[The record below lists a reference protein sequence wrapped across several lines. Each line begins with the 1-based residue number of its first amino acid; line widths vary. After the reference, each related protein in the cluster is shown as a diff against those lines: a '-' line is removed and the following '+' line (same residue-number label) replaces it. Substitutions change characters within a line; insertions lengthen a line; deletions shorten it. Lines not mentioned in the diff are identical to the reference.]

1 MEKNISKIPTLIED
15 EKSSGGKDIKVL
27 NKQGKKKRKGVV
39 KFFLAVF
46 LLSLLIPL
54 LIACLIYFLLFD
66 KTSFLSKYLKATE
79 VGNNDD
85 KIELVVTEDEANT
98 INIVKQTQESVV
110 SIAISQITLKQGEGL
125 TDLTNNIGTGFIVDD
140 SGIVV
145 TNQHVVSD
153 TTSSY
158 KVVSYLGDEFEVTK
172 ILRDDVSDIALL
184 RIDKK
189 DKVLKSLELGDSD
202 KLLVGQNVIAIGT
215 PLGEYA
221 GSVTSG
227 IISGLNRSVSAG
239 TGWFGT
245 TTKTYEGVIQTDAAI
260 NPGNSG
266 GPLINSQ
273 GEVIGVNFATT
284 SGVDNISFALP
295 INKVKK
301 RLEEYK
307 THGKF
312 IRPYLG
318 VSYQMISEYEAL
330 YYKDVVPG
338 ALVVRIDPV
347 SPAYE
352 AGIRRGDFI
361 TEFGGEK
368 AINSLGELIQKHKVG
383 EEVEVKVW
391 RAGVEQS
398 FKVKLGEMDE

>member
-1 MEKNISKIPTLIED
+1 MEKNISKVPTLIEE
-15 EKSSGGKDIKVL
+15 EKSSEEKDIKVID
-27 NKQGKKKRKGVV
+27 KQGKKKRKGVV

-46 LLSLLIPL
+46 FLSLLIPL

-66 KTSFLSKYLKATE
+66 KTSFLSKYLKATV

-158 KVVSYLGDEFEVTK
+158 KIVSYLGDEFEVTK

-189 DKVLKSLELGDSD
+189 DKELKSLKLGDSD

-295 INKVKK
+295 INKVKS

-368 AINSLGELIQKHKVG
+368 TINSLGELIQKHKVG

-398 FKVKLGEMDE
+398 FKVKLGEMD